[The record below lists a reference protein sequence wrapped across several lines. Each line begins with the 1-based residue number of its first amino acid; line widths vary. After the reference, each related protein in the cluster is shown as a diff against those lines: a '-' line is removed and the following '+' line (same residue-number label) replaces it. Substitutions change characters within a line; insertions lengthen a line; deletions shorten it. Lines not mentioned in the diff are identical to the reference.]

1 MSGPVPQGPVPR
13 LGVLAVALRGGRV
26 LLVRRANPP
35 DAGLWGFPGGKVDW
49 GETVEAAALREL
61 HEETGITATPGPII
75 ASGDAISHDESGA
88 VAFHYHLVAV
98 LCRAPQGEARAADD
112 ALAAEWVP
120 VAEVLARARPMS
132 ARVDEVLRRALTF
145 L

>member
-1 MSGPVPQGPVPR
+1 MSGIPR
-13 LGVLAVALRGGRV
+13 LGVLAVVLRGDSV

-61 HEETGITATPGPII
+61 AEETGVSADQGQII
-75 ASGDAISHDESGA
+75 ASTDAISHDEGGT

-98 LCRAPQGEARAADD
+98 QCHYRAGEPVAADD
-112 ALAAEWVP
+112 ALEAAWV
-120 VAEVLARARPMS
+120 EIGQVLARQLPMS
-132 ARVDEVLRRALTF
+132 RRVDEVLRRALGRD
-145 L
+145 